1 MAEARFDRDPEKDQE
16 NQSKHGVSF
25 AVAQFAFADPRRVI
39 AEDLSHSSSEKRYY
53 CFGEVGDGILTVRFT
68 YREGVFESLVPVIGE
83 EGSGFMTEKIRYT
96 DEPLGDLKVVPDF
109 LPSPEELAFRE
120 EGVKVTIALSK
131 RSIEFFK
138 REAAKRGTQYQRMIR
153 RLLDTYARHHSRPLT
168 TRSTRTRGKSSR
180 AG

>member
-1 MAEARFDRDPEKDQE
+1 
-16 NQSKHGVSF
+16 
-25 AVAQFAFADPRRVI
+25 
-39 AEDLSHSSSEKRYY
+39 
-53 CFGEVGDGILTVRFT
+53 
-68 YREGVFESLVPVIGE
+68 
-83 EGSGFMTEKIRYT
+83 MTEKIRYT
-96 DEPLGDLKVVPDF
+96 DEPMGDLKVVPDF

-138 REAAKRGTQYQRMIR
+138 REAEKHGTQYQRMIR
-153 RLLDTYARHHSRPLT
+153 RLLDTYARHHSRALT